1 MITAYIPYQNIRFF
15 SKLITDYVGENKKL
29 RPFYHNFPSL
39 LEFKKQIEEKALD
52 FTEEKRHILVSSLK
66 EQYAEVKTTP
76 KVLKNIELLS
86 KSNTFTITTG
96 HQLSLFTGHLYFIF
110 KIISVINTAKQLAE
124 KYPDKHFVPVYW
136 MATED
141 HDFEEINHFHF
152 NNRTICW
159 NSDQTGATGNFATDT
174 LEAVFQTFD
183 KAIGLGK
190 KANTLRTLFHD
201 SYLKNKDLASAT
213 RYLVNALFETYGVV
227 VIDGNDK
234 ALKRQ
239 FIPYISDDLLHSVA
253 HTEVTKSIKAL
264 QTVNSSYP
272 VQVNPR
278 EVNMFYLTEGG
289 RHRLVRTADGFEV
302 HGTDI
307 RFSEEGILEE
317 LRTYPER
324 FSPNVILRPLYQEVI
339 LPNLAYIGGGGEI
352 AYWLELKGFFNKEK
366 VPFPILMLRNSAML
380 ISQRQ
385 AEKLQKLQLSVEDLF
400 LKPEDLK
407 NKKVKQLSEFPIDFT
422 PEKELL
428 HKQFEHLYELAKH
441 TDVTFENAVKAQ
453 EVRQMKGL
461 DKLEK
466 RLLKAQKRKFAEE
479 LEQTIFLQNEL
490 FPNGALQ
497 ERFANFTDFY
507 LMKGEELIP
516 ELIKDFNPFDFRFVV
531 IQ

>member
-1 MITAYIPYQNIRFF
+1 MITAYISYQNIRFF
-15 SKLITDYVGENKKL
+15 SKLITDYVGEEEKL
-29 RPFYHNFPSL
+29 RPFYHRFPTL
-39 LEFKKQIEEKALD
+39 LEFKAQIEEKEAN
-52 FTEEKRHILVSSLK
+52 FSQEKRDILVSSLK
-66 EQYAEVKTTP
+66 EQYSEVKTTP
-76 KVLKNIELLS
+76 KVLKNIELLA

-110 KIISVINTAKQLAE
+110 KIISVINTAKQLTE
-124 KYPDKHFVPVYW
+124 KYPDNHFVPVYW

-141 HDFEEINHFHF
+141 HDFEEINHFHLS
-152 NNRTICW
+152 NRTLCW
-159 NSDQTGATGNFATDT
+159 NSDQTGATGNFSTDT

-183 KAIGLGK
+183 RAIGLGK
-190 KANTLRTLFHD
+190 NADDLRTLFRD
-201 SYLKNKDLASAT
+201 SYLKHKDLASAT
-213 RYLVNALFETYGVV
+213 HYLVNALFEDYGVV

-234 ALKRQ
+234 ALKRE
-239 FIPYISDDLLHSVA
+239 FIHYISDDLLHSVA
-253 HTEVTKSIKAL
+253 HTEVTKSIAAL

-278 EVNMFYLTEGG
+278 EVNLFYLTEKG

-302 HGTDI
+302 HDTDI
-307 RFSEEGILEE
+307 RFSEEAILEE
-317 LRTYPER
+317 LHSYPER

-352 AYWLELKGFFNKEK
+352 AYWLELKGFFDKEK
-366 VPFPILMLRNSAML
+366 VPFPMLMLRNSAMF
-380 ISQRQ
+380 ISERQ

-407 NKKVKQLSEFPIDFT
+407 NKKVRQLSEFPIDFT

-428 HKQFEHLYELAKH
+428 RKQFEHLYELAKH
-441 TDVTFENAVKAQ
+441 TDVTFESAVKAQ
-453 EVRQMKGL
+453 EVRQLKGL

-479 LEQTIFLQNEL
+479 LERTVFLQSEL

-497 ERFANFTDFY
+497 ERFSNFTDFY
-507 LMKGEELIP
+507 LVKGSAFISELV
-516 ELIKDFNPFDFRFVV
+516 KDFNPFDFRFVV